1 MKNSLFSFSYLFI
14 TISII
19 TYSFLLKI
27 IKAQE
32 IILSEEKQLLNNCSN
47 YFNKTQAEYQELR
60 EKMQFVKY
68 NIFLRARYRDV
79 NKIRDIIEKQI
90 SKIQETINTNK
101 YDKNAVI
108 NEIKELNVNI
118 ERFEKKC
125 NKAINIYNY
134 NKKLGEIIVD
144 FLKVFFT
151 TMFIIII
158 IGLIVIGIVSF
169 FVIKRQRKYYK
180 LKEEISIE
188 VTNPDEIEVPNKI
201 DNLKNNKIEEKVI
214 ESSERIISNKK
225 KKPIEKVNYK
235 NNMPKNNNIDVIQK

>member
-1 MKNSLFSFSYLFI
+1 MKNSPFSFSYLFI

-47 YFNKTQAEYQELR
+47 FFNKTQAEYQELT
-60 EKMQFVKY
+60 EKMKFIKY

-79 NKIRDIIEKQI
+79 NKIRDITEKQL
-90 SKIQETINTNK
+90 SKIQETINTDK

-108 NEIKELNVNI
+108 NELKELNVNI
-118 ERFEKKC
+118 EKFEQKC
-125 NKAINIYNY
+125 SKAINIYNN
-134 NKKLGEIIVD
+134 NKKLGKIIVD

-151 TMFIIII
+151 TIFIVIIIS
-158 IGLIVIGIVSF
+158 LIVIGIVSF

-180 LKEEISIE
+180 LKEEVSIE
-188 VTNPDEIEVPNKI
+188 VTNPDEIEVPNKV
-201 DNLKNNKIEEKVI
+201 DNLENNKIGEKVAQ
-214 ESSERIISNKK
+214 ESSERIMSDKK
-225 KKPIEKVNYK
+225 KKQIEKVNYK
-235 NNMPKNNNIDVIQK
+235 NNCLKRKI